1 MKPFNRIGLV
11 ALFLA
16 QSNLPGFAQSGIIS
30 TVAGNGTAGFS
41 GDGGLAT
48 AAQIHAP
55 YGVAA
60 DSAGNLYIADQSNN
74 RIRAVTAAG
83 VISTL
88 AGIGT
93 AGFSGD
99 GGQAAAA
106 QLNFPSGVAVDS
118 TGNIFI
124 ADLNNSRI
132 RKVTTAGVISTVAGT
147 GSQGF
152 SGDGGPATAAQLN
165 FPIGLA
171 VDSLGNLYIADQA
184 NNRIRKVTAFGVIT
198 TVAGNGTAGFS
209 GDGGL
214 ATSAQLNSPAGVAVT
229 PSGNLYIADRGNN
242 RIRKVT
248 TFGVITTVAGNG
260 TAGFSGDGGKATAAQ
275 LSGPTGLAVDSAGNL
290 YIADYANNRVRGVT
304 AAGVI
309 STVAG
314 NGTTGQCG
322 DGAQA
327 AGAQLNG
334 PSGAAVDS
342 AGNLYI
348 ADYLNDRV
356 RSVTSVSF
364 ADIFFPQVAVGG
376 GYSTLFTIT
385 NTGADAASG
394 SLVLTDQQG
403 NPFSVSATLTDSSGV
418 TQPSSPGSTFAL
430 TIPSGATVFLLASG
444 LAADS
449 PQQVGWAQLGS
460 SGGSLS
466 AVATYEYVVGGATQT
481 IVGVLQSRALQFATV
496 AVDNN
501 SSQDKQTAYAIAN
514 PGNRTISVRLALV
527 GQDGTV
533 VDNSVTLTLGPGQ
546 QIARYLW
553 QDLARTDFRGSVVFR
568 GQARVTFIVV
578 ALVEKRHLL
587 TAIPL
592 ISGKA
597 PGVPN

>member
-1 MKPFNRIGLV
+1 MRFLDRIGLV
-11 ALFLA
+11 CLVLA
-16 QSNLPGFAQSGIIS
+16 QWSLSGFAQSGIIS

-41 GDGGLAT
+41 GDGGFAT
-48 AAQIHAP
+48 AAQIHGP
-55 YGVAA
+55 YGVAV

-83 VISTL
+83 VISTV

-106 QLNFPSGVAVDS
+106 QLNFPSSVAVDS
-118 TGNIFI
+118 AGNLFI
-124 ADLNNSRI
+124 ADLNNSRV
-132 RKVTTAGVISTVAGT
+132 RKVTAAGVISTLAGT
-147 GSQGF
+147 GTQGF

-165 FPIGLA
+165 FPIGVA
-171 VDSLGNLYIADQA
+171 VDSLGNVYIADQA

-198 TVAGNGTAGFS
+198 TAAGKGTAGFS

-214 ATSAQLNSPAGVAVT
+214 AASAQLNSPSGVAVDS
-229 PSGNLYIADRGNN
+229 SGNLYIADRGNN
-242 RIRKVT
+242 RVRKVT
-248 TFGVITTVAGNG
+248 AFGVISTVAGNG
-260 TAGFSGDGGKATAAQ
+260 TAGYSGDGGKATAAQ
-275 LSGPTGLAVDSAGNL
+275 LNGPTGLAVDSAGNL
-290 YIADYANNRVRGVT
+290 YIADYTNNRIRQVT
-304 AAGVI
+304 AAGI
-309 STVAG
+309 ITTVAG

-327 AGAQLNG
+327 AGAQLNS

-356 RSVTSVSF
+356 RSITSVSF

-385 NTGADAASG
+385 NTGADTASG
-394 SLVLTDQQG
+394 SLILTDQQG
-403 NPFSVSATLTDSSGV
+403 NAFSVSATLTDSSGV
-418 TQPSSPGSTFAL
+418 TQPASSGSTFAL
-430 TIPSGATVFLLASG
+430 TIPSGATVFLLAAG

-449 PQQVGWAQLGS
+449 PLQVGWGQIGS
-460 SGGSLS
+460 TGGSLS
-466 AVATYEYVVGGATQT
+466 VVATYEYAVGGTTQT
-481 IVGVLQSRALQFATV
+481 IVGVLQSRALQYATV

-501 SSQDKQTAYAIAN
+501 SSQDKQTAFAIAN
-514 PGNRTISVRLALV
+514 PGNRTISVKLALV

-533 VDNSVTLTLGPGQ
+533 VDSSVTLTLGPGQ
-546 QIARYLW
+546 QMARYVW
-553 QDLARTDFRGSVVFR
+553 QDLARTDFRGSLVFR
-568 GQARVTFIVV
+568 GQARATFIAV
-578 ALVEKRHLL
+578 ALVDKQHVL